1 MDLQRRAGA
10 GVKKKSGYVM
20 QTSEIATQVVAILA
34 PAMSGGVNLAQG
46 VATRVLGDLISKRL
60 SRDEAGKRAWSE
72 FEQDPRNDSLIR
84 HLLRQELERDAA
96 FRERVAGQLAEAS
109 RELPPQGPV
118 KQKIGAGSHGNVQVG
133 GSVGNIAHSG
143 GHIGDSVHNA
153 THNKKKS
160 NGTAVAGIVAI
171 VVLVLLIYGGAK
183 VIGSLNKPAKDAG
196 LTANSTCQQFL
207 NTDEEDERQAIADI
221 GLSMGYSAYSNP
233 MALPEMQYECGGA
246 PNQTL
251 GQRIRQDGPNG

>member
-1 MDLQRRAGA
+1 
-10 GVKKKSGYVM
+10 M
-20 QTSEIATQVVAILA
+20 QTSEIASQVIAILA

-60 SRDEAGKRAWSE
+60 SRDEAGKQAWSE
-72 FEQDPRNDSLIR
+72 FEKDPRNDSLVR
-84 HLLRQELERDAA
+84 HLLRQELERDAV
-96 FRERVAGQLAEAS
+96 FREQVGRQLAEANHEP
-109 RELPPQGPV
+109 RPQGPV
-118 KQKIGAGSHGNVQVG
+118 KQEIGADSHGNFQVG
-133 GSVGNIAHSG
+133 GSVGKIAHSG
-143 GHIGDSVHNA
+143 GHIDDSVHNT

-160 NGTAVAGIVAI
+160 NGTSIAGIVAI
-171 VVLVLLIYGGAK
+171 VVIVVLALVIYGGAK
-183 VIGSLNKPAKDAG
+183 VIGGLDKPAKDAG

-251 GQRIRQDGPNG
+251 GQRIQQDGPNG

>member
-1 MDLQRRAGA
+1 
-10 GVKKKSGYVM
+10 M

-72 FEQDPRNDSLIR
+72 FEQDPRNVSLVR

-96 FRERVAGQLAEAS
+96 FREQVARQLAEAT
-109 RELPPQGPV
+109 REPRPQGPV
-118 KQKIGAGSHGNVQVG
+118 KQKIGAGSHGNLQVG
-133 GSVGNIAHSG
+133 GSVGKIAHSG
-143 GHIGDSVHNA
+143 GHIDDSVHT
-153 THNKKKS
+153 THNKKTT
-160 NGTAVAGIVAI
+160 NGTSVAGIVAI
-171 VVLVLLIYGGAK
+171 VVIVVLALVIYGGAK
-183 VIGSLNKPAKDAG
+183 VIGGLHKSAKDAG

-233 MALPEMQYECGGA
+233 MALLEMQYECGGA
-246 PNQTL
+246 PSQTL
-251 GQRIRQDGPNG
+251 GDRIRQDGPNG